1 MMHEAPATPRR
12 RSSSDEDAFAD
23 ANKYDDLEE
32 AERLLESGEK
42 PKIKAPPRNLF
53 GFYLQYFAVGVVYG
67 GLPSTIYGF
76 FLGYLNVE
84 GYVYAT
90 CATIVGLPWSF
101 KFIFGAINDCF
112 PILGYRRKPYMV
124 IGWWDSCGPEAC
136 SRSSASPRR
145 SGSATRVVTSNVH
158 YGRAKNNASE
168 RTKGGGRA
176 APARRRRPR
185 RAATIRGRGR
195 GAGAR
200 RRAPRSACRCPR
212 CPALKRR

>member
-1 MMHEAPATPRR
+1 MMQEAPATPRR
-12 RSSSDEDAFAD
+12 KSASSDELDYAD

-32 AERLLESGEK
+32 AQALLAAENGEK
-42 PKIKAPPRNLF
+42 TKKKAPPRNLF

-124 IGWWDSCGPEAC
+124 IGWCLCSLALIRLATMPLPEPYWCVNETDSGYVREENGLAAAAC
-136 SRSSASPRR
+136 NAD
-145 SGSATRVVTSNVH
+145 
-158 YGRAKNNASE
+158 AKNMGGQFAFWMMLASL
-168 RTKGGGRA
+168 GYCVADVA
-176 APARRRRPR
+176 ADGLSDSRDE
-185 RAATIRGRGR
+185 
-195 GAGAR
+195 
-200 RRAPRSACRCPR
+200 
-212 CPALKRR
+212 

>member
-12 RSSSDEDAFAD
+12 KSASSDELDYAD

-32 AERLLESGEK
+32 AQALLAAESGEK
-42 PKIKAPPRNLF
+42 PKTKAPPRNLF

-112 PILGYRRKPYMV
+112 PILGYRRKPYIEKSELRARSV
-124 IGWWDSCGPEAC
+124 LALERLAEAK
-136 SRSSASPRR
+136 RLRD
-145 SGSATRVVTSNVH
+145 
-158 YGRAKNNASE
+158 
-168 RTKGGGRA
+168 
-176 APARRRRPR
+176 ARNE
-185 RAATIRGRGR
+185 
-195 GAGAR
+195 
-200 RRAPRSACRCPR
+200 
-212 CPALKRR
+212 

>member
-32 AERLLESGEK
+32 AQALLDAESGEK
-42 PKIKAPPRNLF
+42 PKTKQPPRNLF

-90 CATIVGLPWSF
+90 CATIVAQTVPKLRHRHAPSLV
-101 KFIFGAINDCF
+101 
-112 PILGYRRKPYMV
+112 IL
-124 IGWWDSCGPEAC
+124 
-136 SRSSASPRR
+136 
-145 SGSATRVVTSNVH
+145 
-158 YGRAKNNASE
+158 
-168 RTKGGGRA
+168 
-176 APARRRRPR
+176 RP
-185 RAATIRGRGR
+185 
-195 GAGAR
+195 
-200 RRAPRSACRCPR
+200 P
-212 CPALKRR
+212 